1 MLMMLNARC
10 SAGFAS
16 MSTFTTST
24 EPSYFSA
31 SRASSGATMRHG
43 PHHSAQKSTTT
54 GRSAFSTSSSN
65 VASVTCLISTMGT
78 GSLSPAVDAVSVAL
92 PGKALDEPIGLE
104 HAHVREAVVDR
115 AALPPALDET
125 GTPQHG
131 KVLAH
136 VRHLAA
142 HRDRQVAHRELPAG
156 QRFEHAEPLRIGQ
169 RPPDRRIALA
179 VEVGRGRDGG
189 VQHRAQSCQ
198 YLRKHASTFRPRSGE
213 ESSAILGAWTPPTAS

>member
-10 SAGFAS
+10 RAGFAS

-54 GRSAFSTSSSN
+54 GRSAFSTISSN
-65 VASVTCLISTMGT
+65 VASVTCLISTMGS
-78 GSLSPAVDAVSVAL
+78 GSLSPALGAVSVAL

-104 HAHVREAVVDR
+104 DAHVREAVIDR

-136 VRHLAA
+136 IRHLAPD
-142 HRDRQVAHRELPAG
+142 RGRQVAHRELAAG
-156 QRFEHAEPLRIGQ
+156 QRFEHAQPLGIGQ
-169 RPPDRRIALA
+169 RPPDRRISLA
-179 VEVGRGRDGG
+179 IEVGRSRNRG
-189 VQHRAQSCQ
+189 
-198 YLRKHASTFRPRSGE
+198 
-213 ESSAILGAWTPPTAS
+213 